1 MENPSPPLSGFI
13 KINVDRASDD
23 GKPSNIGVI
32 IQDCQDSSITASSK
46 VLPLPFP
53 AEIKE
58 VLALQEGV
66 LLASEMG
73 LSNVIFEF
81 DALSI
86 IQAIN
91 EGNVGGEFGH
101 IIQRIRDFS
110 SSFSWCS
117 FQHLK

>member
-1 MENPSPPLSGFI
+1 MENPPLSGFI
-13 KINVDRASDD
+13 KINVDGASDD

-32 IQDCQDSSITASSK
+32 IQDCQGSSITASSK
-46 VLPLPFP
+46 VLPMPFP
-53 AEIKE
+53 AEIKD

-110 SSFSWCS
+110 SSFSWYS